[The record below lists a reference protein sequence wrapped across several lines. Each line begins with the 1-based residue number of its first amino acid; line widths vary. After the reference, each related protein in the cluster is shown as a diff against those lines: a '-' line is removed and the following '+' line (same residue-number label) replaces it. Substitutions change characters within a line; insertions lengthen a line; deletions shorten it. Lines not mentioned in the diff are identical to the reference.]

1 VWKMPE
7 LIATLPL
14 YPKYRTDI
22 AYHPLVSALRFN
34 TVTPRDT
41 SVQETVDGL
50 LCAFPTKPL
59 WLDLKT
65 RQLRITQF
73 AYLPESTVTI
83 SHKIS
88 VTTPCTVY
96 FKDCS
101 SRLEAVVDGDKLLL
115 ARPERVVGQGEPI
128 NILDESLRVE
138 GFLTGQDMEYIEAFS
153 RRDQHRYMLSF
164 VQSSR
169 DCEALW
175 QLDPQ
180 AEIIAKIE
188 DRRGLRF
195 VADEY
200 PFMVRKPRLML
211 AADDLYINLGSD
223 KTGMLDVLRQVIL
236 ADPEAIAASRI
247 LTSLHDPQD
256 DRPRDVALG
265 DLAYL
270 WLLEFLGYKTLMLSD
285 EICRLRSVFTNVM
298 EVYRQYHENSNHCR

>member
-1 VWKMPE
+1 MCE

-14 YPKYRTDI
+14 YPRYRTDI
-22 AYHPLVSALRFN
+22 AAHPLVSALRFN
-34 TVTPRDT
+34 TVTPRDVG
-41 SVQETVDGL
+41 VQAVVDGL
-50 LCAFPTKPL
+50 LGAFRARPL

-73 AYLPESTVTI
+73 AYLPESCVTI

-88 VTTPCTVY
+88 VTTPCKVY
-96 FKDCS
+96 FKDCA
-101 SRLEAVVDGDKLLL
+101 SRIEAVVDGDKLLIT
-115 ARPERVVGQGEPI
+115 RPERIVGQGEPI

-138 GFLTGQDMEYIEAFS
+138 GFFTGQDLEYIEAFS

-169 DCEALW
+169 DCAALW

-195 VADEY
+195 VAEEY
-200 PFMVRKPRLML
+200 PFLTRKPRLML
-211 AADDLYINLGSD
+211 AADDLYINLGED
-223 KTGMLDVLRQVIL
+223 KPGMLAALRLVIA
-236 ADPEAIAASRI
+236 ADPHAIAASRI
-247 LTSLHDPQD
+247 LTSIHDPQD
-256 DRPRDVALG
+256 ERPKEVALG

-270 WLLEFLGYKTLMLSD
+270 WLLESLGYRALMLSD
-285 EICRLRSVFTNVM
+285 EICRVRSVFTRVM
-298 EVYRQYHENSNHCR
+298 EVYEQYHANRLYHC